1 MKEVKILLI
10 DDNPI
15 DAKLTSIYLRQ
26 SKVLK
31 PYFSHAL
38 SLSIGVEK
46 MIEEDD
52 FDIVLLDLSL
62 SDSSDLDTLSQA
74 MSRFPYA
81 PPIIVLTGVEDHDVI
96 VGAKEMGASD
106 FLLKDDM
113 NADTITKVILNALGN
128 N

>member
-1 MKEVKILLI
+1 MKEVKILLV

-15 DAKLTSIYLRQ
+15 DAKLTNIYLSQ
-26 SKVLK
+26 SKALK
-31 PYFSHAL
+31 SHFFHAL
-38 SLSIGVEK
+38 SLSIGVKK
-46 MIEEDD
+46 MIEEED

-96 VGAKEMGASD
+96 IGAKEMGASD

-113 NADTITKVILNALGN
+113 NTKTITEVILNALEK
-128 N
+128 